1 MLLRVSIVQI
11 HLIDLHQQ
19 FVGENN
25 EIGHKGVFVFIAGQ
39 PVLMSIC
46 FLLLKLGLDRCE
58 RRGSNRILELICD
71 RLNWSLV
78 IRLLVLVKIWQ
89 FFTIFYWNGFSTEK
103 RSCFELFL
111 KILAYLSIDRNRGAY
126 SVMLI
131 EILQFWVERSL
142 ILNFPCFDDIW

>member
-39 PVLMSIC
+39 PVLMIIC

-71 RLNWSLV
+71 RLN
-78 IRLLVLVKIWQ
+78 
-89 FFTIFYWNGFSTEK
+89 
-103 RSCFELFL
+103 
-111 KILAYLSIDRNRGAY
+111 
-126 SVMLI
+126 
-131 EILQFWVERSL
+131 
-142 ILNFPCFDDIW
+142 